1 MRNVKKNGCE
11 RRARVSIFFLC
22 FFQILLYTLGVIIAC
37 GLAVELCYQLCFSL
51 MGRRATRVFWL
62 VTGWLGTPIHE
73 LGHAI
78 TCLLFCHR
86 IEYVRLWPTRQGN
99 AMVEH
104 SYNRRNPYA
113 VFGNVWIALGPI
125 LAGLAVM
132 VGILALVYP
141 STLELLWQSLSS
153 PSQPNAVGSDLLARV
168 GRLIKGIC
176 FEQTLPIGW
185 RIVALCAMLSMALHV
200 RLSVADIK
208 GMLRG
213 VPLYACLSAIV
224 AAVVAMLGES
234 VHHATVEILRRL
246 AWAIALL
253 FSLIMIFALA
263 LLAILIVWR
272 ILLSVL
278 SFFFGNRR

>member
-1 MRNVKKNGCE
+1 M
-11 RRARVSIFFLC
+11 SIFFLC

-168 GRLIKGIC
+168 GRLIKGMC
-176 FEQTLPIGW
+176 FEQTLAYRGMVCDAVYGASRAIECRGYQ
-185 RIVALCAMLSMALHV
+185 RDATRRAFV
-200 RLSVADIK
+200 RLSFRDRC
-208 GMLRG
+208 GSRG
-213 VPLYACLSAIV
+213 DA
-224 AAVVAMLGES
+224 
-234 VHHATVEILRRL
+234 R
-246 AWAIALL
+246 
-253 FSLIMIFALA
+253 
-263 LLAILIVWR
+263 
-272 ILLSVL
+272 
-278 SFFFGNRR
+278 